1 MAPGM
6 AAQMGVT
13 WSPLHASG
21 FHDLSPRIPQD
32 KTLGE
37 FSELPG
43 SYEGNYRPA
52 RVGLV
57 RVLESGKMRNPLQM
71 QQSQTDWAARRPLSA
86 SKANRLSRGGLP
98 SSPGRGGQLSSRGLK
113 PHDHADKVAASTSTA
128 AVGAG
133 VTQRPPGM
141 LQPQRIELPS
151 YLNTPARRPDGEP
164 LLPEERTV
172 TLRKMKDFEMLTFA
186 CRRAS
191 KLREEG
197 RAHFSLGVLRD
208 NLGQYQKAID
218 AYIQFLRVCKEL
230 LNSISWD
237 AFLSQ
242 RAFFMLCFRY
252 LTNSEFVVCGL
263 GIWRRQE
270 CSDSQGGALGYHCIG
285 VDYQL
290 LGIGAHKGEAA
301 AEGEN
306 AGKSPASPSPALAS
320 LGPPPA
326 RTNIRPD
333 LLRKAI
339 YYHNR
344 HRENSDSIGKFVAHL
359 NMGLAYAHLGEPE
372 ASTVNHQY
380 ALRYALQLHSLEGQS
395 LAIGSLSFSAGIYD
409 SDPEKMKVLVE
420 RYVDLCGTLK
430 QTKNQAAALKKLGI
444 LASQQGQNEQSIDY
458 FTQAIEA
465 ARAEGDQ
472 EAEKDCS
479 VRLGIAAGQAKMA
492 DHISSILQTSMLGM
506 G

>member
-1 MAPGM
+1 
-6 AAQMGVT
+6 
-13 WSPLHASG
+13 
-21 FHDLSPRIPQD
+21 
-32 KTLGE
+32 
-37 FSELPG
+37 
-43 SYEGNYRPA
+43 
-52 RVGLV
+52 
-57 RVLESGKMRNPLQM
+57 
-71 QQSQTDWAARRPLSA
+71 
-86 SKANRLSRGGLP
+86 
-98 SSPGRGGQLSSRGLK
+98 
-113 PHDHADKVAASTSTA
+113 
-128 AVGAG
+128 
-133 VTQRPPGM
+133 M

-164 LLPEERTV
+164 LLPEERTAAM
-172 TLRKMKDFEMLTFA
+172 RKMKDFEMLTFA

-208 NLGQYQKAID
+208 NLGQYRKAID
-218 AYIQFLRVCKEL
+218 AYTQFLRVCKEC
-230 LNSISWD
+230 N
-237 AFLSQ
+237 
-242 RAFFMLCFRY
+242 
-252 LTNSEFVVCGL
+252 
-263 GIWRRQE
+263 
-270 CSDSQGGALGYHCIG
+270 DSQGGALGYHCIG

-290 LGIGAHKGEAA
+290 LGSGAHKGEAA
-301 AEGEN
+301 TEGEN
-306 AGKSPASPSPALAS
+306 ANQSPAPRSPALAS
-320 LGPPPA
+320 LGPPP
-326 RTNIRPD
+326 TPVTIRPD

-359 NMGLAYAHLGEPE
+359 NMGLAYANLGERE

-444 LASQQGQNEQSIDY
+444 LASQQGQSEQSIDY

-465 ARAEGDQ
+465 ARAEGDH

-492 DHISSILQTSMLGM
+492 DHLSSILQKSMLGVD

>member
-1 MAPGM
+1 M
-6 AAQMGVT
+6 
-13 WSPLHASG
+13 
-21 FHDLSPRIPQD
+21 
-32 KTLGE
+32 
-37 FSELPG
+37 
-43 SYEGNYRPA
+43 
-52 RVGLV
+52 
-57 RVLESGKMRNPLQM
+57 
-71 QQSQTDWAARRPLSA
+71 
-86 SKANRLSRGGLP
+86 
-98 SSPGRGGQLSSRGLK
+98 
-113 PHDHADKVAASTSTA
+113 
-128 AVGAG
+128 
-133 VTQRPPGM
+133 
-141 LQPQRIELPS
+141 
-151 YLNTPARRPDGEP
+151 
-164 LLPEERTV
+164 
-172 TLRKMKDFEMLTFA
+172 
-186 CRRAS
+186 
-191 KLREEG
+191 
-197 RAHFSLGVLRD
+197 
-208 NLGQYQKAID
+208 
-218 AYIQFLRVCKEL
+218 
-230 LNSISWD
+230 
-237 AFLSQ
+237 
-242 RAFFMLCFRY
+242 
-252 LTNSEFVVCGL
+252 
-263 GIWRRQE
+263 
-270 CSDSQGGALGYHCIG
+270 
-285 VDYQL
+285 DYQL

-320 LGPPPA
+320 LGPPPV

-479 VRLGIAAGQAKMA
+479 VRLGIAAGQAKVA

>member
-6 AAQMGVT
+6 AAAQMGAT
-13 WSPLHASG
+13 WSPLHAAG

-32 KTLGE
+32 RTLGE
-37 FSELPG
+37 FSELPE

-218 AYIQFLRVCKEL
+218 AYTQFLRVCKE
-230 LNSISWD
+230 
-237 AFLSQ
+237 
-242 RAFFMLCFRY
+242 
-252 LTNSEFVVCGL
+252 
-263 GIWRRQE
+263 
-270 CSDSQGGALGYHCIG
+270 CSDTQGGALGYHCIG

-320 LGPPPA
+320 LGPPPV

-479 VRLGIAAGQAKMA
+479 VRLGIAAGQAKVA